1 MNTSTLALNNQDSFL
16 CKAKAFVK
24 EHKYVII
31 LATLAIMAAY
41 ILTVRTGFAAG
52 IINTGASKKA
62 NDFMIEVVSF
72 IGKLMAL
79 VGAILAAIGIG
90 SGFSAINNG
99 QQLQSQLYQFIG
111 GIALVV
117 IGLSLPTIVKHFMS

>member
-1 MNTSTLALNNQDSFL
+1 MNTSAIALNHQDSFL
-16 CKAKAFVK
+16 SKAKTFIK

-72 IGKLMAL
+72 FGKLMAL
-79 VGAILAAIGIG
+79 VGAILAAIGIA
-90 SGFSAINNG
+90 SGFSAVNNG

-111 GIALVV
+111 GVAL
-117 IGLSLPTIVKHFMS
+117 IILGLSLPTIVKYFMS